1 MAGLPQQNETLAELP
16 DAARKGRGA
25 VSNRSGRYEAGQ
37 RLRTDDGWDA
47 PAEDDL
53 PALRT
58 TVAIDASRTVIARN
72 DSPDLAFD
80 QSINPYRGCEHGC
93 VYCFARP
100 THAYLGLSP
109 GLDFETKLLAKP
121 DAPAV
126 LRRELAHP
134 RYRPSTIAMGTNT
147 DPYQPTER
155 RLKITRGILEVLA
168 EHRHPVT
175 IVTKSA
181 LVLRDLDILAPMAA
195 DGLASVGV
203 SVTTMDG
210 ALARTLEPRASTP
223 PRRLAALAALVDAG
237 IPVRVMVAPV
247 IPALTDHELE
257 AILARAAGVGVAG
270 ASYILLR
277 LPLEIKDL
285 FREWLE
291 AHAPDRAARVLNRM
305 RAMRDGRLY
314 VDTFGSRMRGTG
326 RYADLLEQRFHRACN
341 KHGLNRRD
349 VALDASRFRRPPQ
362 SGDQLT
368 LL

>member
-1 MAGLPQQNETLAELP
+1 
-16 DAARKGRGA
+16 
-25 VSNRSGRYEAGQ
+25 
-37 RLRTDDGWDA
+37 
-47 PAEDDL
+47 
-53 PALRT
+53 
-58 TVAIDASRTVIARN
+58 
-72 DSPDLAFD
+72 
-80 QSINPYRGCEHGC
+80 
-93 VYCFARP
+93 
-100 THAYLGLSP
+100 
-109 GLDFETKLLAKP
+109 
-121 DAPAV
+121 
-126 LRRELAHP
+126 
-134 RYRPSTIAMGTNT
+134 MGTNT

-155 RLKITRGILEVLA
+155 RLRITRGILEVLA

-195 DGLASVGV
+195 QGLATVAV
-203 SVTTMDG
+203 SVTTLDAG
-210 ALARTLEPRASTP
+210 LARTLEPRAATP
-223 PRRLAALAALVDAG
+223 ARRLATLAG
-237 IPVRVMVAPV
+237 IAAAGVPATVMVAPV

-257 AILARAAGVGVAG
+257 ALLARTAGIGVAS

-291 AHAPDRAARVLNRM
+291 AHAPDRAARVRNRM

-314 VDTFGSRMRGTG
+314 VDAFGSRMRGTG

-349 VALDASRFRRPPQ
+349 VTLDASRFRRPPR